1 MSETTIGGTHAAAP
15 TRVEEP
21 AHREPTSYDDYG
33 VEAELNE
40 QAKNL
45 DLEAWINGV
54 TGIERAVTLYGNMA
68 VTAQIDLLKT
78 RIAEL
83 NQMQGD
89 SGERAKL
96 REDLA
101 ELTRTQVESSIDVV
115 LEGVSAEA
123 LARRWKTVDGAK
135 DAAGNKLS
143 EEAKLCRVIAQQ
155 IKEPAGFNAGILEE
169 LNHRSPGQFGKILQA
184 WKSVL
189 EESNVQVKGITAPLS
204 RGA

>member
-1 MSETTIGGTHAAAP
+1 MALKDEMSMDEVGQ
-15 TRVEEP
+15 VEEAERTP
-21 AHREPTSYDDYG
+21 EE
-33 VEAELNE
+33 VEAELSK
-40 QAKNL
+40 QANAL
-45 DLEAWINGV
+45 DLEAWISGV

-68 VTAQIDLLKT
+68 VTAQIDILKT

-101 ELTRTQVESSIDVV
+101 ELTRTQVESALDVV
-115 LEGVSAEA
+115 IDGVTAEE
-123 LARRWKTVDGAK
+123 LARRWKAVDGVK
-135 DAAGNKLS
+135 DAAGAKLS

-155 IKEPAGFNAGILEE
+155 IKEPAGFNAGILET
-169 LNHRSPGQFGKILQA
+169 LNAKSPGQFGKILQA

-189 EESNVQVKGITAPLS
+189 EESNVKVAGITAPLS

>member
-1 MSETTIGGTHAAAP
+1 MSVEDEMSMDEIGQP
-15 TRVEEP
+15 EEAERTP
-21 AHREPTSYDDYG
+21 EE
-33 VEAELNE
+33 VEAELSKKAN
-40 QAKNL
+40 AL

-115 LEGVSAEA
+115 IDGVSAEA
-123 LARRWKTVDGAK
+123 LARRWKAVEDVK

-143 EEAKLCRVIAQQ
+143 KETQLCRVIAQQ
-155 IKEPAGFNAGILEE
+155 IKEPAGFNAEILEV
-169 LNHRSPGQFGKILQA
+169 LNEKSPGQFGKILQA

-189 EESNVQVKGITAPLS
+189 EESNVQVAGITVPLS

>member
-1 MSETTIGGTHAAAP
+1 MALEDEMSMDEVGQ
-15 TRVEEP
+15 VEEAERTP
-21 AHREPTSYDDYG
+21 EEI
-33 VEAELNE
+33 EAELSK
-40 QAKNL
+40 QANAL

-54 TGIERAVTLYGNMA
+54 TGIERAVTLYSNMA
-68 VTAQIDLLKT
+68 VTAQIDILKT

-89 SGERAKL
+89 SGGRAKL

-123 LARRWKTVDGAK
+123 LARRWKTVDDAK
-135 DAAGNKLS
+135 DAAGKGIS

-155 IKEPAGFNAGILEE
+155 IKEPAGFNAGILET
-169 LNHRSPGQFGKILQA
+169 LNAKSPGQFGKILQA

>member
-15 TRVEEP
+15 TRVEELV
-21 AHREPTSYDDYG
+21 HREPTSYDDSG
-33 VEAELNE
+33 DAALNE

-68 VTAQIDLLKT
+68 VTAQIDVVKT

-101 ELTRTQVESSIDVV
+101 ELTRTQVESSVDVV

-135 DAAGNKLS
+135 DASGAKLS

-155 IKEPAGFNAGILEE
+155 IKKPAGFSAGILEE
-169 LNHRSPGQFGKILQA
+169 LNSRSPGQFGKILQA